1 MDILSL
7 ILGCA
12 FASLDDH
19 VLAAIARKQSALAPY
34 YLRLEGETQ
43 GQTYPDKARAAEAIA
58 KHSAEGRRL
67 YIGLLAVPA
76 DAAEAYQVT
85 PGALLEPCTNVA
97 IGSDLIAQALAACR
111 ESRSPDPVYCAT
123 QHYGARTGLEP
134 NAFAQAV
141 MLSAMRERQNPSG
154 FSAEFPQK
162 TGEANGGSA
171 LFLDVQIEA
180 PSATRMAGSLGG
192 PP

>member
-12 FASLDDH
+12 FASVDDD
-19 VLAAIARKQSALAPY
+19 VLVAIARKQSALAPY

-43 GQTYPDKARAAEAIA
+43 GQSYPDEAQAAEAIA
-58 KHSAEGRRL
+58 KPRAEGQRL
-67 YIGLLAVPA
+67 YIGLLGVPS

-85 PGALLEPCTNVA
+85 PRALLEPCTNVA

-111 ESRSPDPVYCAT
+111 RSRSPDPVYCAA
-123 QHYGARTGLEP
+123 QHYGARTGQDP

-141 MLSAMRERQNPSG
+141 MLSAMLERKNSSG
-154 FSAEFPQK
+154 FSAEFSQK
-162 TGEANGGSA
+162 TGEGNGASA

-180 PSATRMAGSLGG
+180 PSATRVAGSLGES
-192 PP
+192 P